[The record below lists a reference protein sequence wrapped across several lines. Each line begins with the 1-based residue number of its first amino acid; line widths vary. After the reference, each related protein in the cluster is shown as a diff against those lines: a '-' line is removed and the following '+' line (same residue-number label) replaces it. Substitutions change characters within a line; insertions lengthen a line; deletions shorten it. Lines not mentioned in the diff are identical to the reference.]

1 MSIGRIRLIEMIRC
15 VLLLITFLF
24 SLYST
29 AVKTKEIT
37 EANIKELETPNGYYV
52 IKRDINLNGVT
63 VTIGENSTLRFR
75 KGSFS
80 DGGIIGKNIKLINRK
95 NRVIFKNV
103 ATSLDG
109 TDLVLS
115 WYSDFTQCLSFKNE
129 NCTIS
134 IFAGEYTLR
143 VPKGDFLK
151 IGSDKSIIGKGKVI
165 IHPNFTFDIGNNVTM
180 ENIEFDA
187 NDKVSLWMHC
197 HPNNLTLK
205 RCKFR
210 NYYGAYVAF
219 LQYDSGSN
227 PGVSGLFVY
236 DCEFGRIGSK
246 EDGIIGNNNGSSRA
260 IATVKCRDIKIRN
273 CVFKDQ
279 YGYED
284 GDAIVLS
291 MPQVADEKDFPT
303 EGSPYKYHYGDIHA
317 EITGNTFYNVPK
329 SPIKLFGGSVTITD
343 NRMTSGAHVTCA
355 LFRAYNA
362 NNIVAENNIIEN
374 KSGIDKIL
382 ELDAVSEA
390 KVNNTV
396 VIIIGEWSKPF
407 NSLLDVKFCKNISIR
422 ELKYSDDGSFGVSA
436 NDNSYVFN
444 LSGSNFAILDSD
456 IHVRNAFT
464 FLNVKNNS
472 IGLNGLRFEDTK
484 MTVSDSLQNAFLC
497 NTNLKFGSRNGVFR
511 IKGCN
516 MNFSNTTFSRGGGNI
531 WVQMDTIFFENSIIN
546 NSSNMLL
553 SGKDIS
559 VSSSEIWG
567 VDVLNS
573 DNVVLNN
580 VKVLNTIDAI
590 TLSGEV
596 KSFTCNDLIVPSD
609 RSEPVFY
616 FKTPPTKVKAISI
629 KTPIS
634 NNKLFRNIENRS
646 YNVKVK
652 YIDKSSRKDKTVV
665 I

>member
-1 MSIGRIRLIEMIRC
+1 M
-15 VLLLITFLF
+15 
-24 SLYST
+24 YSS

-37 EANIKELETPNGYYV
+37 EANIKDLEVPNGYYV
-52 IKRDINLNGVT
+52 IKRDINLKGVIA
-63 VTIGENSTLRFR
+63 TIGENSTLKFS

-80 DGGIIGKNIKLINRK
+80 DGGIIGKNIKLINRN

-109 TDLVLS
+109 TDLVLT
-115 WYSDFTQCLSFKNE
+115 WYSDFSQCLSPRNT
-129 NCTIS
+129 NCNIS

-143 VPKGDFLK
+143 VPEGDFLK
-151 IGSDKSIIGKGKVI
+151 IGSNKSIIGKGKVI
-165 IHPNFTFDIGNNVTM
+165 IHPNFTFDIGDNVTL

-210 NYYGAYVAF
+210 NYYGASAVF

-227 PGVSGLFVY
+227 PGVSGLFV
-236 DCEFGRIGSK
+236 DECEFGRIGSK

-273 CVFKDQ
+273 CLFKDQ

-291 MPQVADEKDFPT
+291 MPQVADEKDFPV
-303 EGSPYKYHYGDIHA
+303 EGSPYRYHYGEIYA
-317 EITGNTFYNVPK
+317 EISGNTFYNVPK

-343 NRMTSGAHVTCA
+343 NKMTSGTHVTCA
-355 LFRAYNA
+355 LFRAYNSS
-362 NNIVAENNIIEN
+362 NIVAENNIIEN
-374 KSGIDKIL
+374 KSGIDKIF
-382 ELDAVSEA
+382 EIDAVSEA

-396 VIIIGEWSKPF
+396 VRIIGEWSKPF
-407 NSLLDVKFCKNISIR
+407 TSLMDVKFSKNIYIR
-422 ELKYSDDGSFGVSA
+422 EMKYSDDGSFGVSA

-444 LSGSNFAILDSD
+444 FSGSCFAISDSD

-464 FLNVKNNS
+464 FINVKNNTMGL
-472 IGLNGLRFEDTK
+472 IGLRIENTK
-484 MTVSDSLQNAFLC
+484 MTVSDSLQNAILC
-497 NTNLKFGSRNGVFR
+497 NTIKYGSRNGVFR

-516 MNFSNTTFSRGGGNI
+516 MYFSNTTFSRGGRNI
-531 WVQMDTIFFENSIIN
+531 WVQMDTVFIENSTIEY
-546 NSSNMLL
+546 SSNILL
-553 SGKDIS
+553 SGKEVS

-573 DNVVLNN
+573 NNVLLND
-580 VKVLNTIDAI
+580 VKVLNTVDAI

-596 KSFTCNDLIVPSD
+596 KSFTCNDLTVPFD

-616 FKTPPTKVKAISI
+616 FKTPPIKVNAISI

-634 NNKLFRNIENRS
+634 NNKLFRNIGNRS

-652 YIDKSSRKDKTVV
+652 YIDKSSGKDKTVV